1 MQDLSKSQLVRAGL
15 REQSEGRGGDE
26 ELPGWY
32 QRAKSA
38 AGDGALLPS
47 HPGVTNGDGWLW
59 ILSFPPSMA
68 ARVPGLENN
77 TLCADKHIN
86 DK

>member
-38 AGDGALLPS
+38 AGDGALLPLT
-47 HPGVTNGDGWLW
+47 P
-59 ILSFPPSMA
+59 
-68 ARVPGLENN
+68 E
-77 TLCADKHIN
+77 
-86 DK
+86 